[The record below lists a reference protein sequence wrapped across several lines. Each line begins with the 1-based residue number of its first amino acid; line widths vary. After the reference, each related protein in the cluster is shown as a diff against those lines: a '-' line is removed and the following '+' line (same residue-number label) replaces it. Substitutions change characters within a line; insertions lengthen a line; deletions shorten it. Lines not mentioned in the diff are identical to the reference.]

1 MKIAVCVQQ
10 IMLIAKEIEID
21 ETKPLESQLQIPI
34 LPTDRPAV
42 KQIIDVFDED
52 NNLIASYGRG
62 LIGEDDD

>member
-10 IMLIAKEIEID
+10 ITLIAKEIEID
-21 ETKPLESQLQIPI
+21 ETKPLEPQLQIPI

-52 NNLIASYGRG
+52 NNLIASYGRDS
-62 LIGEDDD
+62 IEDDD

>member
-1 MKIAVCVQQ
+1 MKIAVYVQQ

-21 ETKPLESQLQIPI
+21 ETKPLEPQLKIPI

-52 NNLIASYGRG
+52 NNLIASYGRDS
-62 LIGEDDD
+62 IEEDD

>member
-21 ETKPLESQLQIPI
+21 ETKPLEPQLQIPI

-52 NNLIASYGRG
+52 SNLIASYGRD
-62 LIGEDDD
+62 LIEEDD

>member
-21 ETKPLESQLQIPI
+21 ETKPLEPQLQIPI

-52 NNLIASYGRG
+52 SNLITSYGRD
-62 LIGEDDD
+62 LIEEDD

>member
-1 MKIAVCVQQ
+1 MKIAVYVQQ

-21 ETKPLESQLQIPI
+21 ETKPLEPQLQIPI

-52 NNLIASYGRG
+52 SNLIASYGRG
-62 LIGEDDD
+62 LIEDDD

>member
-1 MKIAVCVQQ
+1 MKIAVYVQQ

-52 NNLIASYGRG
+52 SNLIASYGRD
-62 LIGEDDD
+62 LIEEDD